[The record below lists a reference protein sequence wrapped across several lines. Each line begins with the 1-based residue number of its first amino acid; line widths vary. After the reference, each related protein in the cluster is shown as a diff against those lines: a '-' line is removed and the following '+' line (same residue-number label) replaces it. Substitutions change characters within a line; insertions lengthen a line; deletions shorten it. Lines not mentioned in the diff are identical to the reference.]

1 MDENVIATRS
11 SGQLQDYV
19 EARRDQNHRID
30 ELVNRLEAI
39 MVSLSGSNIP
49 EAPIDPSGKEA
60 GGLMSALQTE
70 QDNAHI
76 LVNRAH
82 DLTSEIER
90 FI

>member
-30 ELVNRLEAI
+30 ELVNRLETI
-39 MVSLSGSNIP
+39 MLNLTGGSIP
-49 EAPIDPSGKEA
+49 EAPIDPSVKEV

-82 DLTSEIER
+82 DITTEIER